1 MIEVRH
7 VNRSFGAIP
16 AVRDLTFTIPAG
28 EIAVFLGPNGA
39 GKSTTLRMLIGFL
52 PASSGEILIDGLPVR
67 INRTK
72 GHALLGYMP
81 ERIPLYDEMRTR
93 DYLRFVAAMK
103 GIPRD
108 ESEGAIFS
116 VADRC
121 GATAVLDR
129 RITNLSRGYRQRVGL
144 SQALLGDPPVLVLD
158 EPTGGL
164 DPEQAVEFRDIIRS
178 LRGEHTVLLSTH
190 LLDEAARLA
199 DRILILHEGRLC
211 ANDSVENLAGK
222 SGAAP
227 SLSVVTRGVSLAD
240 LATLESIAGVL
251 AVRIDREGEHTFFT
265 VETSEGLDPSAEVAR
280 FVVSQGGELI
290 RLAREAPSLESIY
303 LALTSRSAG
312 DSSDGDSPPADAIH

>member
-1 MIEVRH
+1 MIEVRQ

-52 PASSGEILIDGLPVR
+52 PPSSGEIEINGSRVR
-67 INRTK
+67 TNHTQES
-72 GHALLGYMP
+72 ALLGYMP
-81 ERIPLYDEMRTR
+81 ERIPLYDEMRVR
-93 DYLRFVAAMK
+93 DYLRFVSAMK
-103 GIPRD
+103 GIAPGARD
-108 ESEGAIFS
+108 GAILS
-116 VADRC
+116 VTKRC
-121 GATAVLDR
+121 GATEVLGR
-129 RITNLSRGYRQRVGL
+129 RIANLSRGYRQRVGL

-178 LRGEHTVLLSTH
+178 LRGKHTVLLSTH

-211 ANDSVENLAGK
+211 ANDTVDNLAGRAGNA
-222 SGAAP
+222 S
-227 SLSVVTRGVSLAD
+227 SLSIVARGLTPVD
-240 LATLESIAGVL
+240 LAAIESIAGVRS
-251 AVRIDREGEHTFFT
+251 VRIDREGEQVFFT
-265 VETSEGLDPSAEVAR
+265 VETIESADPGAEIAR
-280 FVVSQGGELI
+280 WIVNRGGELI

-303 LALTSRSAG
+303 LALTAG
-312 DSSDGDSPPADAIH
+312 RGAGRDEENPPAADAVH